1 LIIEHIFY
9 STALAI
15 LLGMVYV
22 RWQGRDPSW
31 IIIASVFAPDTDKIL
46 RSFGITF
53 LDEYLTLQQI
63 PLHSVGV
70 LVLFALAVGLVLLP
84 FHFRF
89 WEAALFAGIGFAA
102 HLFEDAIVYNPAY
115 PFFWPFSSETYSI
128 AVIEYSKN
136 FYGIAN
142 STVLL
147 VGIILVILAA
157 AIRVAYEGKDWI
169 WCYLPKKAVLDE

>member
-1 LIIEHIFY
+1 
-9 STALAI
+9 
-15 LLGMVYV
+15 MVYA
-22 RWQGRDPSW
+22 RWWGNDPSW
-31 IIIASVFAPDTDKIL
+31 IIIASVYAPDTEKIL
-46 RSFGITF
+46 RILGIVLF
-53 LDEYLTLQQI
+53 EGYPTLQQI

-142 STVLL
+142 NTVLL